1 MTAIP
6 AAEESPIDEKPVIDP
21 PAPEEGLD
29 FPLVELFFFA
39 YRDFIADAD
48 GVLELYGFG
57 RAHHRVLH
65 FVNRR
70 PGMVVAELLEI
81 LRITKQRLG
90 PVLRQL
96 IDGGLLVQTTNE
108 EDRRQRQLF
117 PTQKGRN
124 LSIELT
130 HMQTRRIKRALQAL
144 PNSERDTIKA
154 FLFGMI
160 EPEERDVV
168 EGLMALDR

>member
-1 MTAIP
+1 MDV
-6 AAEESPIDEKPVIDP
+6 SDVDDQSLPVREP
-21 PAPEEGLD
+21 PEPEEGLD

-48 GVLELYGFG
+48 EMLEEYGFG

-65 FVNRR
+65 FVNRQ
-70 PGMVVAELLEI
+70 PGLTVAELLDI
-81 LRITKQRLG
+81 LRITKQSLG

-96 IDGGLLVQTTNE
+96 VDSGHLTQITAP
-108 EDRRQRQLF
+108 EDRRQRQLY
-117 PTQKGRN
+117 PTKKGRN

-130 HMQTRRIKRALQAL
+130 HMQSRRIKGALEAL
-144 PNSERDTIKA
+144 EKGDRDSIKA

-160 EPEERDVV
+160 EPEERNLV
-168 EGLMALDR
+168 EGLMRSHR